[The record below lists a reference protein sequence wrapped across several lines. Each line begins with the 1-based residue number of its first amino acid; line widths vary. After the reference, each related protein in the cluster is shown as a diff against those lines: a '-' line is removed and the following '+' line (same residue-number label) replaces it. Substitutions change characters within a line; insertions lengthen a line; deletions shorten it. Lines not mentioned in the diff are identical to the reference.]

1 MKHLIFITL
10 VLLFCVTAYAKPHCQ
25 GFNNYDDRV
34 TKGAEHPATS
44 IKTTVEEGWYP
55 FQLLSG
61 SLFKC

>member
-1 MKHLIFITL
+1 M
-10 VLLFCVTAYAKPHCQ
+10 LFCVTAYAKPHCQ